1 MKKFISLICL
11 LFLSQAVFCQKR
23 ELKPVAFELDYF
35 YGSILEHNSDIAH
48 LITGHPSGFNLAFNH
63 KTYGHNEWE
72 SRYNYPDWGFTFNY
86 QDLGNEYL
94 GKNYGLYGHF
104 NWYFWNR
111 VLRLGIGQGVALAGN
126 PYDPDN
132 NYQNTAYGSRLLS
145 TTFLKFNIIKENVY
159 RGIGFRL
166 GTGIIH
172 YSNANFKAPNSSTNT

>member
-72 SRYNYPDWGFTFNY
+72 SRYNYPDW
-86 QDLGNEYL
+86 DL
-94 GKNYGLYGHF
+94 
-104 NWYFWNR
+104 
-111 VLRLGIGQGVALAGN
+111 
-126 PYDPDN
+126 P
-132 NYQNTAYGSRLLS
+132 S
-145 TTFLKFNIIKENVY
+145 II
-159 RGIGFRL
+159 RI
-166 GTGIIH
+166 
-172 YSNANFKAPNSSTNT
+172 